1 MAYRF
6 KRRESVRAGFRRI
19 ASELCAA
26 LRTHLA
32 SADAPDIH
40 EARKTGKVLRALLRL
55 CRGAIDPAE
64 FTAID
69 HAVRDIGRHLGPARD
84 AEVRRR
90 SFQRLLTTHPDC
102 DPRPFATVTRALNAQ
117 ARTARRRALSAT
129 VLTQRGC
136 EIEAVCERLCAL
148 EFHERGW
155 AAIERGLHRTYAH
168 ARRPLRKKTPLTDEA
183 RHAWR
188 KHIKALWSHTRLLA
202 GVRKRKMSPLIDD
215 LDTLG
220 ELFGE
225 ERDLAMLAA
234 HLRSRLLRDAPPR
247 VREPLFALIEESR
260 AELYRVARNEAAE
273 LLEEK
278 PRAFTRRIEKWWREW
293 HA

>member
-1 MAYRF
+1 MDYRF

-19 ASELCAA
+19 ASELCDAF
-26 LRTHLA
+26 RTHLA
-32 SADAPDIH
+32 GADAPDIH
-40 EARKTGKVLRALLRL
+40 EARKTGKMLRALLRL
-55 CRGAIDPAE
+55 GRGAIDPAE

-69 HAVRDIGRHLGPARD
+69 HAVRDISRQLGPARD

-102 DPRPFATVTRALNAQ
+102 DPQTFATITRVLNAQ
-117 ARTARRRALSAT
+117 ARTARRRALSAA
-129 VLTQRGC
+129 VLARRVR
-136 EIEAVCERLCAL
+136 EIDALCERLSAVEL
-148 EFHERGW
+148 KERGW
-155 AAIERGLHRTYAH
+155 AAIERGLRRTYAQ
-168 ARRPLRKKTPLTDEA
+168 ARRPLRADSALTDEA

-188 KHIKALWSHTRLLA
+188 KHVKTLWYHTRLLA
-202 GVRKRKMSPLIDD
+202 GIRKRKMSSLTDD

-234 HLRSRLLRDAPPR
+234 HLRGRLLRGAPPR
-247 VREPLFALIEESR
+247 VCEPLFALIDDSR
-260 AELYRVARNEAAE
+260 AELFGVTRNEAAK
-273 LLEEK
+273 LLDEK
-278 PRAFTRRIEKWWREW
+278 PRAFTHRIEAWWRAW